1 MITFSNVTKR
11 FPPRDILKNVSITI
25 NPDER
30 IGIVGPNG
38 AGKST
43 FFNLITYD
51 ISPDEGT
58 ITCPKNIRIGYV
70 RQHIPSSDSTLSL
83 RDFVVGGAHD
93 IHSLQKEITA
103 VQEQMSHADDAE
115 LQQLMEKLA
124 ALQTRFEQRDG
135 YMLTTKG
142 EKALSGLGFEEPRF
156 DDPVNTYS
164 GGWQMRAELAR
175 TLVAAPHVLL
185 LDEPSNYLDLP
196 AIEWLKDTLKTFRG
210 TFLMISHDRYLLS
223 ELADCIYDITAGTL
237 TRYNVGYKEYREQR
251 ASRIANLEAQQ
262 KNIDR
267 KREQLERFVERFR
280 AKNTKASQAQ
290 SKMKQL
296 EKLEDVTLPAEAS
309 SAPLRIPPPPHCGNS
324 VLHLDSIDFAYPESP
339 LLFSQFTF
347 TIRKGDRIAIVG
359 YNGMGKT
366 TLLRLIAGVLDPLAG
381 TRKYGHKV
389 IVGYQSQEFAETL
402 PADRSAFSVVK
413 EAAPGATYTQVNTLL
428 GSFGFS
434 NDMTSTPCGKLS
446 GGEKIRLAF
455 ARIFA
460 NPPNLLVL
468 DEPTTHLDIQGR
480 ETLQKALTDYAG
492 TVCFVSH
499 DVEFTRAAAESI
511 VALTHHG
518 PRMYAGGY
526 DYYIE
531 KTSQAA
537 QGSSRDVPKETFV
550 NKTDVSK
557 PDENL
562 SRKEQR
568 KRAAEKRKEIAKKTA
583 GIKKRI
589 SKLEDNIAVYEE
601 KRDALVKQLE
611 SANSA
616 DFESLNRS
624 LTDIQNKIDKATQE
638 CEEKSLQLE
647 GMLNEI

>member
-11 FPPRDILKNVSITI
+11 FPPRDILIDISITI
-25 NPDER
+25 NRDEH

-43 FFNLITYD
+43 FFNLITSD

-58 ITCPKNIRIGYV
+58 VTRPKDIRIGYV
-70 RQHIPSSDSTLSL
+70 RQHIPTTDSALSL
-83 RDFVVGGAHD
+83 RDFVAAGAHD
-93 IHSLQKEITA
+93 IHALHNEITL
-103 VQEQMSHADDAE
+103 VQERMSHADKNE
-115 LQQLMEKLA
+115 LEKLMEKLA
-124 ALQTRFEQRDG
+124 DLQTQFDQRDG
-135 YMLTTKG
+135 YMLSTKA
-142 EKALSGLGFEEPRF
+142 EKALSGLGFDETRF

-175 TLVAAPHVLL
+175 TLVAAPHLLL

-196 AIEWLKDTLKTFRG
+196 AIEWLKNALKTFAG
-210 TFLMISHDRYLLS
+210 TFLMISHDRYLLT
-223 ELADCIYDITAGTL
+223 ELVNCIYDITAGTL
-237 TRYNVGYKEYREQR
+237 TRYNVGYKEYRAQR
-251 ASRIANLEAQQ
+251 AARISTREAQQ

-280 AKNTKASQAQ
+280 AKNTKAAQAQ

-296 EKLEDVTLPAEAS
+296 DKLEDVSLPPEAS
-309 SAPLRIPPPPHCGNS
+309 TAALRIPPPPHCGNTL
-324 VLHLDSIDFAYPESP
+324 LHLDSIDFAYKDSP
-339 LLFSQFTF
+339 PLFSNFSFTA
-347 TIRKGDRIAIVG
+347 RRSDRIAIVG

-366 TLLRLIAGVLDPLAG
+366 TLLRIIAGVLHPLSG
-381 TRKYGHKV
+381 SRKYGHNV

-402 PADRSAFSVVK
+402 MPDKSAFSVIK
-413 EAAPGATYTQVNTLL
+413 DAAPDASYTRLNSLL

-434 NDMTSTPCGKLS
+434 HEMSATPCGKLS

-460 NPPNLLVL
+460 KPPNLLVL

-480 ETLQKALTDYAG
+480 ETLQNALANYSG

-499 DVEFTRAAAESI
+499 DVEFTRAAAKSI
-511 VALTHHG
+511 VALTPQG
-518 PRMYAGGY
+518 PKIYAGGY

-531 KTSQAA
+531 KTTRAASTEQHLPAHTTDTISTDSSSQ
-537 QGSSRDVPKETFV
+537 K
-550 NKTDVSK
+550 
-557 PDENL
+557 L

-568 KRAAEKRKEIAKKTA
+568 KLAAEKRKEIAKKTS
-583 GIKKRI
+583 GIKKRVT
-589 SKLEDNIAVYEE
+589 KLVENITQYEE
-601 KRDALVKQLE
+601 KRDTLIKQLE
-611 SANSA
+611 TATPA

-638 CEEKSLQLE
+638 WEEKSLQLDE
-647 GMLNEI
+647 MLSEI